1 MKRLLLIFCLIF
13 AFSIALPASRRAPS
27 SVYAQC
33 NGNDSS
39 TAGNCMCSDPSCATF
54 EPSKQHTKTG
64 PHKGDH
70 GLPIDP
76 GTGIGMVA
84 LMLLLW
90 LRMR

>member
-27 SVYAQC
+27 SVYAQQC
-33 NGNDSS
+33 FDNASS
-39 TAGNCMCSDPSCATF
+39 GNCACGDPSCATY
-54 EPSKQHTKTG
+54 EPSKHPTKTG
-64 PHKGDH
+64 KHSGDH

-76 GTGIGMVA
+76 GTGIGIVA

-90 LRMR
+90 LRIR